1 MGEHLQACFSCPD
14 LAIWGRRFTW
24 VVAGLW
30 LISRVL
36 KKSVRTVLPVFS
48 LLWRWRG
55 FSEVLTLLCLLT
67 PFADRPPLN
76 TALAGTH
83 GPAPTLPHGP
93 LGGVRSLPLAWE
105 ARMRSL
111 RGVPAPRESLPWSEH
126 ICSSSKAGLRSASYT
141 HSPAISEKSGS
152 GNLARYGS

>member
-36 KKSVRTVLPVFS
+36 KKSVWTVLLMFS

-55 FSEVLTLLCLLT
+55 FSEVLTLPCLLT
-67 PFADRPPLN
+67 PFADRL
-76 TALAGTH
+76 
-83 GPAPTLPHGP
+83 
-93 LGGVRSLPLAWE
+93 
-105 ARMRSL
+105 
-111 RGVPAPRESLPWSEH
+111 
-126 ICSSSKAGLRSASYT
+126 
-141 HSPAISEKSGS
+141 
-152 GNLARYGS
+152 

>member
-36 KKSVRTVLPVFS
+36 KKSVWMVLLMFS

-55 FSEVLTLLCLLT
+55 FSEVLTALS
-67 PFADRPPLN
+67 ADTLRRP
-76 TALAGTH
+76 TAFKYSTCRDSRPRSNLPARSARGREVPPAGL
-83 GPAPTLPHGP
+83 GSQNAIPA
-93 LGGVRSLPLAWE
+93 R
-105 ARMRSL
+105 
-111 RGVPAPRESLPWSEH
+111 VPAPRESLPWSEH